1 MCPSEELINRYVSG
15 NCTPD
20 ECQRIEKHLAECES
34 CRKQIESVRPT
45 IDSLDRS
52 DTGKTPEEK
61 RSGQAQYPTE
71 SMPGVS
77 TMAHGADDFTV
88 QVKPTIEGY
97 DILEHLPRGG
107 QAVVYKALQK
117 ATKRNVAV
125 KVLLQGPHTSQQAQ
139 YRFEREVDL
148 AASLKHPNIVTIYDS
163 GISKGQYYYIMEY
176 IQGQSLDKY
185 VESKNLS
192 TRQIMTL
199 FNKVCSAVAYAHQ
212 RGVMHRDL
220 KPGNI
225 LVDDDGEPHIL
236 DFGLAKLVDGSE
248 QNEQTIMTSIAGQ
261 VIGTLAFM
269 SPEQAAG
276 QTDAIDIRTDV
287 YSIGMI
293 LYKVMTG
300 QFPYDITGA
309 MLATLQNIQIVP
321 RTVAE
326 FATGTQTAAPNGP

>member
-20 ECQRIEKHLAECES
+20 ECQKIEKHLAECEN
-34 CRKQIESVRPT
+34 CRQRIESIRAET
-45 IDSLDRS
+45 GGLDQS
-52 DTGKTPEEK
+52 DTEKTSKETP
-61 RSGQAQYPTE
+61 SVQAQHPTE
-71 SMPGVS
+71 SMPEVS
-77 TMAHGADDFTV
+77 MMAHSADDFSV
-88 QVKPTIEGY
+88 PVKPTIEGY

-107 QAVVYKALQK
+107 QAVVYKAFQK
-117 ATKRNVAV
+117 ATKRTVAV
-125 KVLLQGPHTSQQAQ
+125 KVLLQGPHASKQAQ

-163 GISKGQYYYIMEY
+163 GIAQGQYYYVMEY
-176 IQGQSLDKY
+176 IRGQALGEY
-185 VESKNLS
+185 VKSKNFS
-192 TRQIMTL
+192 TRQIMIL

-225 LVDDDGEPHIL
+225 MVDDDGEPHIL

-276 QTDAIDIRTDV
+276 QTDAVDIRTYV
-287 YSIGMI
+287 YSIGVV
-293 LYKVMTG
+293 L
-300 QFPYDITGA
+300 
-309 MLATLQNIQIVP
+309 
-321 RTVAE
+321 
-326 FATGTQTAAPNGP
+326 

>member
-1 MCPSEELINRYVSG
+1 MCPSENICTSEKLIDRYVSG

-20 ECQRIEKHLAECES
+20 ERQKIKKHLTECDSCKRKAES
-34 CRKQIESVRPT
+34 MRPT
-45 IDSLDRS
+45 MDGPARS
-52 DTGKTPEEK
+52 D
-61 RSGQAQYPTE
+61 QDLYPTE
-71 SMPGVS
+71 SVSDRTESMPEVS
-77 TMAHGADDFTV
+77 TMAQGGGNFTA
-88 QVKPTIEGY
+88 QANPTIDGY

-125 KVLLQGPHTSQQAQ
+125 KVLLQGPDRSPQAR
-139 YRFEREVDL
+139 YRFEREIDL

-163 GISKGQYYYIMEY
+163 GNSNGQYYYIMEY
-176 IQGQSLDKY
+176 INGQTLEKY
-185 VESKNLS
+185 VETKHL
-192 TRQIMTL
+192 TPRQIMIL

-248 QNEQTIMTSIAGQ
+248 QDEESVMTSIAGQ

-309 MLATLQNIQIVP
+309 MLATLQNIQLNEPIRP
-321 RTVAE
+321 SSITRIRA
-326 FATGTQTAAPNGP
+326 F